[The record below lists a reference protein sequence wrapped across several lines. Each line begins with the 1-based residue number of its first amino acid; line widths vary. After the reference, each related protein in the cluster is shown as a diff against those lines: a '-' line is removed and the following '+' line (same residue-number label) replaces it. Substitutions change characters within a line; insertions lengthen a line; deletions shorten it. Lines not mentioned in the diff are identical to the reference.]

1 MDFWTALFLFLA
13 GVFSHQLGSYLF
25 METKKI
31 LFFNDVAFGS
41 LRIFK
46 FVVEASEMM
55 NKYKYE
61 EMEKNKL
68 SENEIEKEKDNDRKM
83 LLVWKEVAITG
94 IKQMLPPKMRPLLRF
109 NNWEEA
115 MILLNSRDTKE

>member
-13 GVFSHQLGSYLF
+13 GVFSHQLGNYLF
-25 METKKI
+25 MQAKKV
-31 LFFNDVAFGS
+31 LFYNDVALGS

-46 FVVEASEMM
+46 FVVESAEIMH
-55 NKYKYE
+55 KFKYE
-61 EMEKNKL
+61 EMEKNKV
-68 SENEIEKEKDNDRKM
+68 SKEEIEKEKDNDRKM

-94 IKQMLPPKMRPLLRF
+94 IKQLLPANMQNLLRF

-115 MILLNSRDTKE
+115 MRLLTNRDKKE

>member
-55 NKYKYE
+55 NKHKYE